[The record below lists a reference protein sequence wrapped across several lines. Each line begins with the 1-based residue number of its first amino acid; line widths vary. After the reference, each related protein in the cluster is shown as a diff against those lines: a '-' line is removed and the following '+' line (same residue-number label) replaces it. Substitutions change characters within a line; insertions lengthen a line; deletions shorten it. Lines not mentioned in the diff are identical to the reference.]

1 VTGDPARG
9 PAPYGVDAEFM
20 PFQQHELGIHAKSPV
35 LMVPA

>member
-1 VTGDPARG
+1 
-9 PAPYGVDAEFM
+9 VDAEFM